1 MDEAVKYFS
10 DHKDD
15 VIKVMNRF
23 LDGAEAVL
31 EIVGETVPICS
42 VAIAVIRFALDNQ
55 ESSESEYVKNQL
67 QKISDKL
74 NDVSEN
80 LTDIRKEIEKLGMDI
95 KFSEVEENIKGQF
108 RKYMEILNEEPE
120 YREKKVKRFKN
131 HFSNTRGD
139 GNLHELYEGVIG
151 EGSIAILKTVLT
163 YWEKNRRVVEDFCAH
178 LKYLFVIGISALMV
192 HTALENGDVSRQ
204 EKYWKEKMET
214 VELKMK
220 SAVEDCINNFAAQ
233 AKIDTQKF
241 LKYGYSE
248 DLADNLFSF
257 LQKKY
262 DWVYWAVRVY
272 GQSDGWLTN
281 LKLGRK
287 YHSIVGESHFKFDD
301 NCNVV
306 VSYCVN
312 PQPIDVRKI
321 QQTFRES
328 KKNRNMWKLAEH
340 IHSEVPKCVIHAIRQ
355 NSKIY
360 EKTNFPDDCY
370 CHEQQKNC
378 YLYVHSA

>member
-1 MDEAVKYFS
+1 MMS
-10 DHKDD
+10 
-15 VIKVMNRF
+15 
-23 LDGAEAVL
+23 
-31 EIVGETVPICS
+31 
-42 VAIAVIRFALDNQ
+42 
-55 ESSESEYVKNQL
+55 
-67 QKISDKL
+67 QKILQIFVKKL
-74 NDVSEN
+74 KNSAWI
-80 LTDIRKEIEKLGMDI
+80 L

-204 EKYWKEKMET
+204 EKYWREKMET

-220 SAVEDCINNFAAQ
+220 SAVDDCINNFAAQ

-248 DLADNLFSF
+248 ELADNLFSF

-272 GQSDGWLTN
+272 SHSDGWLTN
-281 LKLGRK
+281 LRFGRK
-287 YHSIVGESHFKFDD
+287 YHSIVGETHFEFFDF
-301 NCNVV
+301 NNFNVV

-312 PQPIDVRKI
+312 PQPIDVHKI

-340 IHSEVPKCVIHAIRQ
+340 MHSEVPKCVIHAIRQ
-355 NSKIY
+355 NSVIY